1 MKKPKLKR
9 CPFCG
14 GEVAIKLTGDME
26 YGYFWTITRGVM
38 DIAEHAKNH
47 TKLCQ
52 CRIFMESDLMEPEP
66 GGELFNVD
74 SVEAQKQCRE
84 LVKAWNRRANDGNE

>member
-52 CRIFMESDLMEPEP
+52 CRIFMESDIMMPD
-66 GGELFNVD
+66 GEEFDEN
-74 SVEAQKQCRE
+74 SVEAQAEYDK
-84 LVKAWNRRANDGNE
+84 LVKAWNRRADDGNE